1 MTFAL
6 SVSLIEL
13 ILFDVASIMH
23 SATRRVHWNASC
35 AVLLLLCCV
44 VLPFA
49 QAYYIAVDADFS
61 RPDSARVAFVSTALF
76 LYAFYRVGD
85 PLPPAASRPLSTLS
99 TLSPAA
105 VSASLR
111 SSGLTLSAVA
121 GLGAELLSP
130 TRMASVMS
138 RLLVIGTAMLA
149 VLSGVTAVSLPHA
162 YLAAVLRPP
171 VPRDVLAARRRRM
184 LAAYDEVRAVQRAEA
199 LGRHAAAWPARQ
211 PNGAAASSLAAAHSS
226 PSMSVR
232 GGARPPPPPLARPGV
247 PPRLAVSPYAA
258 GPTGV
263 SPFLPPSPT
272 KVTASPNA
280 YAAASSARAAEQARK
295 AFLAYDAA
303 ASVAAEQVTARTR
316 LGRCSTAL
324 GVAMALLCAARMG
337 VAVANVGGALG
348 RRLAPRAGLVLGR
361 GVGAAL
367 GGAASVASA
376 GEGGGVVRAAT
387 AAAGQVVTAGG
398 APPSGVHRA
407 MALAGV
413 DAESSAVGQYVT
425 LGVTSALVAAN
436 LRAALMRVTA
446 IFSLV
451 STNEAL
457 SSSVRVVASSR
468 AEVGFGCMCEQ
479 LRARWNGS
487 GDQLFVGVA
496 SGSPL
501 SGLAG
506 WRQAAPCVFAGSAC
520 TNCCFVRGADVA
532 PPLTWP
538 GLHSAMSSILLR
550 ARLLSLLDRLP
561 SFSPS

>member
-1 MTFAL
+1 
-6 SVSLIEL
+6 
-13 ILFDVASIMH
+13 MH

-61 RPDSARVAFVSTALF
+61 RPDSARVAFVSTGLF

-85 PLPPAASRPLSTLS
+85 PLPPAASRPLTTLS

-111 SSGLTLSAVA
+111 SSGLTLSAIA

-184 LAAYDEVRAVQRAEA
+184 LAAYDDVRAVQRAEA
-199 LGRHAAAWPARQ
+199 LGRHATSWSVRAPTGGGSSGTAEV
-211 PNGAAASSLAAAHSS
+211 SSLAAAHCS
-226 PSMSVR
+226 PSMSIR
-232 GGARPPPPPLARPGV
+232 RGARPPPPSLTRPGV
-247 PPRLAVSPYAA
+247 PPRMAVSPYAA
-258 GPTGV
+258 EPMGV
-263 SPFLPPSPT
+263 SPFLPSSPT
-272 KVTASPNA
+272 AVTSSPNA
-280 YAAASSARAAEQARK
+280 YAAASSARAAGHARK

-337 VAVANVGGALG
+337 VAVANVGGALA
-348 RRLAPRAGLVLGR
+348 RRLAPRAGRALER

-367 GGAASVASA
+367 AGGASRA
-376 GEGGGVVRAAT
+376 GGEGGVVRTAAS
-387 AAAGQVVTAGG
+387 AAGQVVTAGG
-398 APPSGVHRA
+398 APPSGVHRV

-457 SSSVRVVASSR
+457 SSSVRLGAPSR
-468 AEVGFGCMCEQ
+468 DEVNRVCMREQ
-479 LRARWNGS
+479 L
-487 GDQLFVGVA
+487 
-496 SGSPL
+496 P
-501 SGLAG
+501 
-506 WRQAAPCVFAGSAC
+506 
-520 TNCCFVRGADVA
+520 
-532 PPLTWP
+532 
-538 GLHSAMSSILLR
+538 
-550 ARLLSLLDRLP
+550 DR
-561 SFSPS
+561 

>member
-1 MTFAL
+1 M
-6 SVSLIEL
+6 SLIEL

-199 LGRHAAAWPARQ
+199 LGRHAAAWPARA
-211 PNGAAASSLAAAHSS
+211 PNGAAAASSLAAAHSS

-263 SPFLPPSPT
+263 SPFPPPSPT
-272 KVTASPNA
+272 KVAASPNA
-280 YAAASSARAAEQARK
+280 YAAASSARAADQARK

-316 LGRCSTAL
+316 VGRCSTAL

-367 GGAASVASA
+367 GGAASVAAA

-425 LGVTSALVAAN
+425 LGVTSVLVAAN

-468 AEVGFGCMCEQ
+468 AEVGHGCVCEQ
-479 LRARWNGS
+479 LRARWNRS
-487 GDQLFVGVA
+487 GD
-496 SGSPL
+496 S
-501 SGLAG
+501 
-506 WRQAAPCVFAGSAC
+506 CV
-520 TNCCFVRGADVA
+520 
-532 PPLTWP
+532 
-538 GLHSAMSSILLR
+538 
-550 ARLLSLLDRLP
+550 
-561 SFSPS
+561 

>member
-1 MTFAL
+1 M
-6 SVSLIEL
+6 
-13 ILFDVASIMH
+13 
-23 SATRRVHWNASC
+23 
-35 AVLLLLCCV
+35 
-44 VLPFA
+44 
-49 QAYYIAVDADFS
+49 
-61 RPDSARVAFVSTALF
+61 
-76 LYAFYRVGD
+76 
-85 PLPPAASRPLSTLS
+85 
-99 TLSPAA
+99 
-105 VSASLR
+105 
-111 SSGLTLSAVA
+111 
-121 GLGAELLSP
+121 
-130 TRMASVMS
+130 
-138 RLLVIGTAMLA
+138 
-149 VLSGVTAVSLPHA
+149 
-162 YLAAVLRPP
+162 
-171 VPRDVLAARRRRM
+171 
-184 LAAYDEVRAVQRAEA
+184 
-199 LGRHAAAWPARQ
+199 
-211 PNGAAASSLAAAHSS
+211 
-226 PSMSVR
+226 
-232 GGARPPPPPLARPGV
+232 ARPGV

-263 SPFLPPSPT
+263 SPFPPPSPT

-550 ARLLSLLDRLP
+550 AWLLSLLDRLP

>member
-1 MTFAL
+1 M
-6 SVSLIEL
+6 SLIEL

-49 QAYYIAVDADFS
+49 QAYYIAVDAGFS
-61 RPDSARVAFVSTALF
+61 RPDSARLAFVSTALF

-85 PLPPAASRPLSTLS
+85 PLPPAASRPLTTLS

-105 VSASLR
+105 VSASFR

-199 LGRHAAAWPARQ
+199 LGRHAAAWPVHA
-211 PNGAAASSLAAAHSS
+211 PAGGAGTGTAEASSLAAAHSS
-226 PSMSVR
+226 PSMSVCV
-232 GGARPPPPPLARPGV
+232 GARPTRPGM
-247 PPRLAVSPYAA
+247 PPRVAVSPYAA
-258 GPTGV
+258 GPVGV
-263 SPFLPPSPT
+263 SPFPPPSPT
-272 KVTASPNA
+272 AVTASPNA
-280 YAAASSARAAEQARK
+280 YAAASSARAAGHARK

-348 RRLAPRAGLVLGR
+348 RRLAPRAGRVLGR
-361 GVGAAL
+361 SVGAAL
-367 GGAASVASA
+367 GGEASA
-376 GEGGGVVRAAT
+376 VGGDGVMVRAA

-457 SSSVRVVASSR
+457 SSSVRVGAPSR
-468 AEVGFGCMCEQ
+468 EAIGSDCKCEQ
-479 LRARWNGS
+479 PLNLWNGS
-487 GDQLFVGVA
+487 GDRLVVEVA
-496 SGSPL
+496 AGIP
-501 SGLAG
+501 LAG
-506 WRQAAPCVFAGSAC
+506 LVAWPSAAPWCFARSAR
-520 TNCCFVRGADVA
+520 TDSFLLVRGAGVSPPVA
-532 PPLTWP
+532 WP
-538 GLHSAMSSILLR
+538 VLRSVVLSVPLR
-550 ARLLSLLDRLP
+550 ALILAIVCRLP
-561 SFSPS
+561 SFLRS